1 MNTLSQLLHGKG
13 NQVWSIGPDATVY
26 DAIHL
31 MAEKGIG
38 ALVVLKDES
47 LVGVISERDYARD
60 VVLKDRSSKETLV
73 KEIMSDKVVYADPHQ
88 TVDECLAVMTEK
100 RIIVVMP
107 GGNITMIVPAPNFVA
122 RFETVQ
128 AALDA
133 IIAKV
138 VPKDAVETIIVDE
151 ADIPERKNA
160 TQVFRNAW
168 EWDTNSRQIIIN
180 PAKIK
185 PRRS

>member
-1 MNTLSQLLHGKG
+1 MNTLSHLLHGKG
-13 NQVWSIGPDATVY
+13 NEVWSIGPDATVY

-73 KEIMSDKVVYADPHQ
+73 KDIMSDKVVYADPHQ

-100 RIIVVMP
+100 RIRHLPVMD
-107 GGNITMIVPAPNFVA
+107 GDQMIGLVSMGDLVK
-122 RFETVQ
+122 T
-128 AALDA
+128 
-133 IIAKV
+133 IIAEQKV
-138 VPKDAVETIIVDE
+138 TIDQL
-151 ADIPERKNA
+151 ERYI
-160 TQVFRNAW
+160 TG
-168 EWDTNSRQIIIN
+168 
-180 PAKIK
+180 
-185 PRRS
+185 

>member
-1 MNTLSQLLHGKG
+1 MNTLSQLLHGKS
-13 NQVWSIGPDATVY
+13 NVVWSIGPDDSVY

-100 RIIVVMP
+100 RIRHLPVMD
-107 GGNITMIVPAPNFVA
+107 GDQMIGLVSMGDLVK
-122 RFETVQ
+122 V
-128 AALDA
+128 
-133 IIAKV
+133 IIAEQKL
-138 VPKDAVETIIVDE
+138 TIDQL
-151 ADIPERKNA
+151 ERYI
-160 TQVFRNAW
+160 TG
-168 EWDTNSRQIIIN
+168 
-180 PAKIK
+180 
-185 PRRS
+185 

>member
-13 NQVWSIGPDATVY
+13 NEVWSMGPDATVY

-100 RIIVVMP
+100 RIRHLPVMD
-107 GGNITMIVPAPNFVA
+107 GDQMLGLVSMGDLVKV
-122 RFETVQ
+122 
-128 AALDA
+128 
-133 IIAKV
+133 IIAEQKL
-138 VPKDAVETIIVDE
+138 TIDQL
-151 ADIPERKNA
+151 ERYI
-160 TQVFRNAW
+160 TG
-168 EWDTNSRQIIIN
+168 
-180 PAKIK
+180 
-185 PRRS
+185 

>member
-73 KEIMSDKVVYADPHQ
+73 KDIMSDKVVYADPHQ

-100 RIIVVMP
+100 RIRHLPVMD
-107 GGNITMIVPAPNFVA
+107 GDQMIGLVSMGDLVK
-122 RFETVQ
+122 V
-128 AALDA
+128 
-133 IIAKV
+133 IIAEQKL
-138 VPKDAVETIIVDE
+138 TIDQL
-151 ADIPERKNA
+151 ERYI
-160 TQVFRNAW
+160 TG
-168 EWDTNSRQIIIN
+168 
-180 PAKIK
+180 
-185 PRRS
+185 

>member
-1 MNTLSQLLHGKG
+1 MNTLSQLLHGKS
-13 NQVWSIGPDATVY
+13 NVVWSIGPDDSVY

-73 KEIMSDKVVYADPHQ
+73 KDIMSDKVIYADPNQ

-100 RIIVVMP
+100 RIRHLPVMD
-107 GGNITMIVPAPNFVA
+107 GDQMIGLVSMGDLV
-122 RFETVQ
+122 
-128 AALDA
+128 
-133 IIAKV
+133 KV
-138 VPKDAVETIIVDE
+138 VIAEQKLTIDQL
-151 ADIPERKNA
+151 ERYI
-160 TQVFRNAW
+160 TG
-168 EWDTNSRQIIIN
+168 
-180 PAKIK
+180 
-185 PRRS
+185 

>member
-1 MNTLSQLLHGKG
+1 MNTLSQLLHGKSSE
-13 NQVWSIGPDATVY
+13 VWSIGPDATVY

-100 RIIVVMP
+100 RIRHLPVMD
-107 GGNITMIVPAPNFVA
+107 GDQMLGLVSMGDLV
-122 RFETVQ
+122 
-128 AALDA
+128 
-133 IIAKV
+133 KV
-138 VPKDAVETIIVDE
+138 VIAEQKLTIDQL
-151 ADIPERKNA
+151 ERYI
-160 TQVFRNAW
+160 TG
-168 EWDTNSRQIIIN
+168 
-180 PAKIK
+180 
-185 PRRS
+185 

>member
-38 ALVVLKDES
+38 ALVVLQDES
-47 LVGVISERDYARD
+47 LVGIISERDYARD

-73 KEIMSDKVVYADPHQ
+73 KEIMSDKVMYADPNQ

-100 RIIVVMP
+100 RIRHLPVMD
-107 GGNITMIVPAPNFVA
+107 GDQMLGLVSMGDLVKI
-122 RFETVQ
+122 
-128 AALDA
+128 
-133 IIAKV
+133 IIAEQKL
-138 VPKDAVETIIVDE
+138 TIDQL
-151 ADIPERKNA
+151 ERYI
-160 TQVFRNAW
+160 TG
-168 EWDTNSRQIIIN
+168 
-180 PAKIK
+180 
-185 PRRS
+185 

>member
-100 RIIVVMP
+100 RIRHLPVMD
-107 GGNITMIVPAPNFVA
+107 GDQMLGLVSMGDLV
-122 RFETVQ
+122 
-128 AALDA
+128 
-133 IIAKV
+133 KV
-138 VPKDAVETIIVDE
+138 VIAEQKLTIDQL
-151 ADIPERKNA
+151 ERYI
-160 TQVFRNAW
+160 TG
-168 EWDTNSRQIIIN
+168 
-180 PAKIK
+180 
-185 PRRS
+185 

>member
-1 MNTLSQLLHGKG
+1 MNTLSHLLHGKG
-13 NQVWSIGPDATVY
+13 NEVWSIGPDATVY

-47 LVGVISERDYARD
+47 PVGVISERDYARD

-100 RIIVVMP
+100 RIRHLPVMD
-107 GGNITMIVPAPNFVA
+107 GDQMIGLVSMGDLVK
-122 RFETVQ
+122 V
-128 AALDA
+128 
-133 IIAKV
+133 IIAEQKL
-138 VPKDAVETIIVDE
+138 TIDQL
-151 ADIPERKNA
+151 ERYI
-160 TQVFRNAW
+160 TG
-168 EWDTNSRQIIIN
+168 
-180 PAKIK
+180 
-185 PRRS
+185 

>member
-100 RIIVVMP
+100 RIRHLPVMD
-107 GGNITMIVPAPNFVA
+107 GDQMIGLVSMGDLVK
-122 RFETVQ
+122 V
-128 AALDA
+128 
-133 IIAKV
+133 IIAEQKL
-138 VPKDAVETIIVDE
+138 TIDQL
-151 ADIPERKNA
+151 ERYI
-160 TQVFRNAW
+160 TG
-168 EWDTNSRQIIIN
+168 
-180 PAKIK
+180 
-185 PRRS
+185 